1 MISHLTTIHD
11 PQTKREL
18 AATHP
23 AQAALAG
30 RNGAPKGE
38 TCGTCCHFCPKGNGK
53 LGQRARCGLA
63 DRMHVAVGRTPY
75 RGSYPLPPK
84 QPACR
89 FWEAWS

>member
-1 MISHLTTIHD
+1 MTPHLTTIHD
-11 PQTKREL
+11 PQTAHEL